1 MTIFQTFPIPKEKV
15 FVWAFIPYKITDQGL
30 IGEFYENQ
38 GYRQELARVFAELG
52 IQWKWQPITLENMQE
67 VVEDVV
73 ASGRDYIPVVL
84 NYCDG
89 FDEVDGYPGLSV
101 IKLLEEKG
109 IIFTGADSNFE
120 DLTISKIRM
129 KRNLVANG
137 VATAPYEVIADP
149 NCIQGICQRLGT
161 PLIVKP
167 AVSTASQGIW
177 LDSVVESDTQISRQ
191 VQRLLQAEHGKECPQ
206 DGIFVEQFIN
216 GREFAVFV
224 LGSAKRPENIK
235 IYPSLERVFH
245 PSLPDNESFL
255 SHYRYWGKDEGEVS
269 LLPEE
274 QFCSYQLAEPELD
287 KRLGELAQRAYCA
300 VDGNGYGRVDLRMDR
315 ATQEIFVLEVNS
327 NCAISSKP
335 LFDFS
340 DPNATSVGTILYLS
354 GIAFPQLMSEII
366 AEALTR
372 HFTKMQ
378 LDKLL
383 RLEFLDPVF

>member
-1 MTIFQTFPIPKEKV
+1 MTTFQTLPIPKENLL
-15 FVWAFIPYKITDQGL
+15 VWAFIPYRMTPQGL
-30 IGEFYENQ
+30 IGEFYDNP

-52 IQWKWQPITLENMQE
+52 IKWKWQPITLENMHA
-67 VVEDVV
+67 VVEEVV
-73 ASGRDYIPVVL
+73 ASSRDYTPVVL

-120 DLTISKIRM
+120 YLTISKIRM
-129 KRNLVANG
+129 KRTFVETG
-137 VATAPYEVIADP
+137 VATARYEAISDS

-177 LDSVVESDTQISRQ
+177 LDSVVENDEQVRVQ
-191 VQRLLQAEHGKECPQ
+191 VQRLLQAEHGKQCPQ
-206 DGIFVEQFIN
+206 NGIVVEQFIN
-216 GREFAVFV
+216 GREFALFV
-224 LGSAKRPENIK
+224 LGSAKQPENLK

-245 PSLPDNESFL
+245 PSLPETERFL
-255 SHYRYWGKDEGEVS
+255 SHYRYWGKNEGEAS

-274 QFCSYQLAEPELD
+274 QFCYYQLTEPELH
-287 KRLGELAQRAYCA
+287 KRLGDLAQRAYCV
-300 VDGNGYGRVDLRMDR
+300 VDGNGYGRVDLRMDKVS
-315 ATQEIFVLEVNS
+315 QELFVLEVNS

-354 GIAFPQLMSEII
+354 EIAFPQLMSEII

-372 HFTKMQ
+372 YFTKRQ
-378 LDKLL
+378 LAIDS
-383 RLEFLDPVF
+383 LENFF

>member
-1 MTIFQTFPIPKEKV
+1 MTIFQTFPIPKDKI
-15 FVWAFIPYKITDQGL
+15 FVWAFIPYKITDRGL
-30 IGEFYENQ
+30 IGEFYDNQ
-38 GYRQELARVFAELG
+38 GYRQELAIVFAEIG
-52 IQWKWQPITLENMQE
+52 IKWKWQPITLENMHA
-67 VVEDVV
+67 VVEEVV
-73 ASGRDYIPVVL
+73 ASRHDYTPVVL

-120 DLTISKIRM
+120 YLTISKIRM
-129 KRNLVANG
+129 KRTFVDNG
-137 VATAPYEVIADP
+137 VATAPYEVISDP

-177 LDSVVESDTQISRQ
+177 LDSVVESEDRVSLQ
-191 VQRLLQAEHGKECPQ
+191 VQRLLQAEHGKQCPQ
-206 DGIFVEQFIN
+206 NGIFVEQFIN

-224 LGSAKRPENIK
+224 LGSAKQPENIK

-245 PSLPDNESFL
+245 PSLSETERFL

-274 QFCSYQLAEPELD
+274 QFCSSQLAEPELD
-287 KRLGELAQRAYCA
+287 KRLGELAKRAYCA
-300 VDGNGYGRVDLRMDR
+300 VDGNGYGRIDLRMDKMS
-315 ATQEIFVLEVNS
+315 QELFVLEVNS

-383 RLEFLDPVF
+383 RI